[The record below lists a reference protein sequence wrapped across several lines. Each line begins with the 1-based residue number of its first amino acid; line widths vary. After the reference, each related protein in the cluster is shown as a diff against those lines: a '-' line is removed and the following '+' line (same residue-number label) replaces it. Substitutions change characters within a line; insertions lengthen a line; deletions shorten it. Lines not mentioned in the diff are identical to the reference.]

1 MTFTDKPQPIFFESV
16 SDQVTDRTALI
27 SWEFPGG
34 QVAEFLVQYKEAI
47 SDWTTNADVMERRVP
62 GDVTMV
68 MLTDLVPSATYD
80 VRVAS
85 VNTMG
90 TSTFRNQGAFSTQRK
105 CCKTTSDV
113 LIGVVHGYFNIQHS
127 LF

>member
-27 SWEFPGG
+27 SWVFPGG
-34 QVAEFLVQYKEAI
+34 QVDEFLVQYKETI
-47 SDWTTNADVMERRVP
+47 SDWRTNADVMERRVP